1 MTYEL
6 YLERSTHEVLWS
18 GMADSILKIRWVKV
32 SQWEVRGLDLFEE
45 YFVQRINLKT
55 KASWCKC
62 CRSPIRSG
70 HGPGLMVFFFQIRKT
85 RRPDPDQASSTPVE
99 RTVNQTLKVYC
110 TIQKWT
116 ASFKVVFRAP
126 LRIFR
131 RPALL
136 ITLLCFIL
144 LKSTF
149 RWRCTKAS
157 KCVVEDQS

>member
-1 MTYEL
+1 MGQGL
-6 YLERSTHEVLWS
+6 S
-18 GMADSILKIRWVKV
+18 
-32 SQWEVRGLDLFEE
+32 VRGLDLLEE
-45 YFVQRINLKT
+45 YFVQRINSKT

-70 HGPGLMVFFFQIRKT
+70 HGPGLMVFFFKFGRPEGRT
-85 RRPDPDQASSTPVE
+85 RTRLQVLPVE

-116 ASFKVVFRAP
+116 ASFSSFEHP

-131 RPALL
+131 SPALL

-157 KCVVEDQS
+157 KRVVENQS